1 MVRRLLAK
9 YFTTAPDGITG
20 DYDTGTMSAWAVF
33 SMMGFYPDCPGE
45 PYYTL
50 TAPVFDRVEI
60 ETERGPLVIE
70 AERPAAG
77 AGYIGRM
84 TLGGKP
90 LGKYRLSHDEL
101 LGGGRL
107 KFELKNDK

>member
-1 MVRRLLAK
+1 M
-9 YFTTAPDGITG
+9 
-20 DYDTGTMSAWAVF
+20 
-33 SMMGFYPDCPGE
+33 
-45 PYYTL
+45 
-50 TAPVFDRVEI
+50 EI
-60 ETERGPLVIE
+60 ATERGPLVIE
-70 AERPAAG
+70 AERLAAG

-84 TLGGKP
+84 TLGGRP